1 MEEISVPEGSVYVK
15 ENTTNTPTSVEYKI
29 PCTSGDTTHN
39 STTNIIKDKPT
50 RVRFE
55 KRDSKYNYLIN
66 DETTTFEVYKCKKN
80 EKCHPGNYT
89 TKEEREKNG
98 MTLVKFSKRAVIAGD
113 EKKMKEAQKP
123 FIKRIVYA
131 VIAFLVPFIVSIVMG
146 YVGNTEWKNCW
157 TAAKDVEVSNG
168 TIANDPVMQ

>member
-1 MEEISVPEGSVYVK
+1 MGNTGLCSNTNLLQVIHIVRTVINILQIAVPVA
-15 ENTTNTPTSVEYKI
+15 
-29 PCTSGDTTHN
+29 
-39 STTNIIKDKPT
+39 
-50 RVRFE
+50 
-55 KRDSKYNYLIN
+55 LILW
-66 DETTTFEVYKCKKN
+66 
-80 EKCHPGNYT
+80 G
-89 TKEEREKNG
+89 
-98 MTLVKFSKRAVIAGD
+98 TLDIGKAVIAGD

-168 TIANDPVMQ
+168 TITNDPVMQ

>member
-1 MEEISVPEGSVYVK
+1 
-15 ENTTNTPTSVEYKI
+15 
-29 PCTSGDTTHN
+29 
-39 STTNIIKDKPT
+39 
-50 RVRFE
+50 
-55 KRDSKYNYLIN
+55 
-66 DETTTFEVYKCKKN
+66 
-80 EKCHPGNYT
+80 
-89 TKEEREKNG
+89 
-98 MTLVKFSKRAVIAGD
+98 
-113 EKKMKEAQKP
+113 MKEAQKP

>member
-1 MEEISVPEGSVYVK
+1 MGNTGLCSNQNLLQVIHIVRTVINILQIAVPVA
-15 ENTTNTPTSVEYKI
+15 
-29 PCTSGDTTHN
+29 
-39 STTNIIKDKPT
+39 
-50 RVRFE
+50 
-55 KRDSKYNYLIN
+55 LILW
-66 DETTTFEVYKCKKN
+66 
-80 EKCHPGNYT
+80 G
-89 TKEEREKNG
+89 
-98 MTLVKFSKRAVIAGD
+98 TLDIGKAVIAGD

-131 VIAFLVPFIVSIVMG
+131 VITILVPFIVSIVMG

>member
-1 MEEISVPEGSVYVK
+1 MENAGLCSNQNLLQVIHIVRTVINILQIAVPVA
-15 ENTTNTPTSVEYKI
+15 
-29 PCTSGDTTHN
+29 
-39 STTNIIKDKPT
+39 
-50 RVRFE
+50 
-55 KRDSKYNYLIN
+55 LILW
-66 DETTTFEVYKCKKN
+66 
-80 EKCHPGNYT
+80 G
-89 TKEEREKNG
+89 
-98 MTLVKFSKRAVIAGD
+98 TLDIGKAVIAGD

-168 TIANDPVMQ
+168 TITNDPVMQ

>member
-1 MEEISVPEGSVYVK
+1 MENAGLCSNTNLLQVIHIVRTVINILQIAVPVA
-15 ENTTNTPTSVEYKI
+15 
-29 PCTSGDTTHN
+29 
-39 STTNIIKDKPT
+39 
-50 RVRFE
+50 
-55 KRDSKYNYLIN
+55 LILW
-66 DETTTFEVYKCKKN
+66 
-80 EKCHPGNYT
+80 G
-89 TKEEREKNG
+89 
-98 MTLVKFSKRAVIAGD
+98 TLDIGKAVIAGD

-168 TIANDPVMQ
+168 TITNDPVMQ

>member
-1 MEEISVPEGSVYVK
+1 MGNTGLGSNQNLLQVIHIVRTVINILQIAVPVA
-15 ENTTNTPTSVEYKI
+15 
-29 PCTSGDTTHN
+29 
-39 STTNIIKDKPT
+39 
-50 RVRFE
+50 
-55 KRDSKYNYLIN
+55 LI
-66 DETTTFEVYKCKKN
+66 VW
-80 EKCHPGNYT
+80 G
-89 TKEEREKNG
+89 
-98 MTLVKFSKRAVIAGD
+98 TLDIGKAVIAGD